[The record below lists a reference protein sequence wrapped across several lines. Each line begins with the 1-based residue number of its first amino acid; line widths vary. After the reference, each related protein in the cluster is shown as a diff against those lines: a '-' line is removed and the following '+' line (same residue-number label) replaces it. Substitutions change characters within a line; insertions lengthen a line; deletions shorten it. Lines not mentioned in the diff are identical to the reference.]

1 MVKNITLLCKV
12 IDNFG
17 DIGVVWRLAR
27 ALKECAA
34 APLDLRIIIDDLSA
48 FASVA
53 PGVDTEKD
61 DQQFS
66 GCRILRWSPGSA
78 ALAGITSFFEENPPQ
93 VIIEC
98 FACGR
103 PEWLETL
110 LFDKG
115 FPETVQII
123 NLEYLTAEPYA
134 EEFHKLMSLTRSA
147 RVKKVNFMPGF
158 TPDTGGL
165 ILDGAFMKSL
175 EESRRSPVPEK
186 TDFLFFSYERD
197 CAPIVDALS
206 KYKKLGK
213 VRLAP
218 GKGEA
223 PFMKAYEAFFAG
235 AACRDSGC
243 TFPVEKLPF
252 LPQPEWDS
260 LLCRSGFL
268 FIRGEDSLSRACLAG
283 KPFVWHAYPQSED
296 YQLVKV
302 KALLECMQPYFPGEL
317 YSIVKN
323 VWLWYNGAPAA
334 ELADSF
340 NPEKFLLQMFD
351 SIELLR
357 PCFESFSAFLI
368 KNGNL
373 AVHLMTF
380 ISEIV

>member
-1 MVKNITLLCKV
+1 MIKNITLLCKV
-12 IDNFG
+12 VDNFG

-34 APLDLRIIIDDLSA
+34 APLDLRIIVDDLSA

-61 DQQFS
+61 DQLFS
-66 GCRILRWSPGSA
+66 GCRILQWRPGSA
-78 ALAGITSFFEENPPQ
+78 ALAGITDFFETNPPQ

-110 LFDKG
+110 LFEKG

-134 EEFHKLMSLTRSA
+134 EEFHKLMSLTRSS

-158 TPDTGGL
+158 TPGTGGL

-175 EESRRSPVPEK
+175 EESRRTPVPEK
-186 TDFLFFSYERD
+186 ADVLFFSYERD
-197 CAPIVDALS
+197 CTPIAAALS
-206 KYKKLGK
+206 KFKNLGK

-218 GKGEA
+218 GKGET
-223 PFMKAYEAFFAG
+223 PFMKAYEA
-235 AACRDSGC
+235 SGG

-260 LLCRSGFL
+260 LLCRCGFL

-302 KALLECMQPYFPGEL
+302 KALLECMRPHFSDEL

-334 ELADSF
+334 ELDSF
-340 NPEKFLLQMFD
+340 NPEKTLLEMLD
-351 SIELLR
+351 SIDLLR

-380 ISEIV
+380 IAEIV

>member
-1 MVKNITLLCKV
+1 MVRNITLLCKV

-27 ALKECAA
+27 ALLECTDKS
-34 APLDLRIIIDDLSA
+34 LDLRIIIDDLSA

-53 PGVDTEKD
+53 PGVNTEKD
-61 DQQFS
+61 DQLFS

-78 ALAGITSFFEENPPQ
+78 ALAGITDFFETNPPQ

-110 LFDKG
+110 LFEKG

-175 EESRRSPVPEK
+175 EESRRTPVPEK

-197 CAPIVDALS
+197 CMPIAAALS
-206 KYKKLGK
+206 KYKKLGT

-218 GKGEA
+218 GKGET
-223 PFMKAYEAFFAG
+223 PFMKAYEALG
-235 AACRDSGC
+235 G
-243 TFPVEKLPF
+243 TFSVEKLPF

-260 LLCRSGFL
+260 LLCRCGFL

-302 KALLECMQPYFPGEL
+302 KALLECMRPHFSDEL

-340 NPEKFLLQMFD
+340 NPEKTLLEMLD
-351 SIELLR
+351 SIDLLR

-380 ISEIV
+380 IAEIV